1 MELVM
6 TRWRVAL
13 LLLVLAGCATATL
26 PYTPAQQPSGAK
38 VSAAYQL
45 VGDQL
50 RVELATEGRR
60 VEEAK
65 ILKSDGSE
73 VRARAIDSGPPAPTG
88 SPVGLGIGIG
98 GGTFGTRGGVGV
110 GTGVSVGVPVGG
122 GSTVE
127 GNTFAWFPIAEAG
140 SAPWQVYVKM
150 AGVEPTVIL
159 VGGPLPKQ

>member
-1 MELVM
+1 M
-6 TRWRVAL
+6 TRWLVAL
-13 LLLVLAGCATATL
+13 LLITVVGCATTTL
-26 PYTPAQQPSGAK
+26 PYTPAQQPAGARI
-38 VSAAYQL
+38 SAAYQV

-50 RVELATEGRR
+50 RVELATDSRR

-65 ILKSDGSE
+65 VVKTDGTE
-73 VRARAIDSGPPAPTG
+73 VRARAIDSGPPVMTG

-98 GGTFGTRGGVGV
+98 GGSFGGGVGV

-122 GSTVE
+122 GSTVA
-127 GNTFAWFPIAEAG
+127 GNTFAWFPLAEVG
-140 SAPWQVYVKM
+140 IAPWQVYVKM

>member
-1 MELVM
+1 M
-6 TRWRVAL
+6 TTWRVVPIV
-13 LLLVLAGCATATL
+13 LVLAGCATTTL

-65 ILKSDGSE
+65 IVKPDGTE
-73 VRARAIDSGPPAPTG
+73 VRPRAIDSGPPAPTG

-98 GGTFGTRGGVGV
+98 GGSFGGRGGVGV

-122 GSTVE
+122 STVE
-127 GNTFAWFPIAEAG
+127 GNTFAWFPIAQAG
-140 SAPWQVYVKM
+140 PAPWQIHVKM
-150 AGVEPTVIL
+150 AGVEPTVIV